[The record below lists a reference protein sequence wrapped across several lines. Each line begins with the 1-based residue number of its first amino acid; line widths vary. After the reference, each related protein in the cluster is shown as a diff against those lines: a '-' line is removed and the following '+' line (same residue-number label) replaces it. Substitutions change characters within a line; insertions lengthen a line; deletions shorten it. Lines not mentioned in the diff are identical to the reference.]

1 MSETARR
8 LTSGS
13 VVFSSKSDAADARA
27 SGSEESLATMASS
40 CARMAVT
47 AVFNASMKAAKKAR
61 RDSGEG
67 GGTDCVL
74 ADGAAALDATGEDAD
89 PTAIAV
95 AEAAGTNVADAIEVT
110 TDAFGSSWK
119 GTVREAL

>member
-13 VVFSSKSDAADARA
+13 VVFSSESDAADARA
-27 SGSEESLATMASS
+27 SGSGESLATMASS

-61 RDSGEG
+61 AKEKKAANDEL
-67 GGTDCVL
+67 DQAL
-74 ADGAAALDATGEDAD
+74 AELS
-89 PTAIAV
+89 V
-95 AEAAGTNVADAIEVT
+95 Q
-110 TDAFGSSWK
+110 
-119 GTVREAL
+119 